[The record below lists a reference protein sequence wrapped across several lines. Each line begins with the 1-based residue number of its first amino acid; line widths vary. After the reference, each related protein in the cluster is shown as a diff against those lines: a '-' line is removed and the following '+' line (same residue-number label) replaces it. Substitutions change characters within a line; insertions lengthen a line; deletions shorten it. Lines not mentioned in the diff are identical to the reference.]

1 MWKYLTA
8 EKYNDFLLSLNLV
21 STTNIKMV
29 NKILYNVSNN
39 IDSNYDEMVMKKKNG
54 SLRFLYEPSHELKV
68 IQKRI
73 LENILEEMKLPKWA
87 IAYKKGRSLKDNAK
101 HHVNKKVIVKLDIK
115 NFFDNIIFNKVYESC
130 FNETLYPKS
139 LGVLL
144 TNLCCYNNKLP
155 QGAPTSGYISNLVM
169 RSFDERITNYC
180 NKFEISYTRY
190 CDDMTFSGDF
200 NISELICYVKELL
213 KENGFLLNKYKTRII
228 YQNNR
233 QLVTGIVV
241 NEKVSISK
249 KYKRKIR
256 QEMYYIK
263 KYGINNHLKKIK
275 ILDKKGYLNKLLG
288 KINFVLQI
296 ENNSKEFMDYKLF
309 LNNI

>member
-1 MWKYLTA
+1 MWKYLTVD
-8 EKYNDFLLSLNLV
+8 KYNDFLLSLNLV
-21 STTNIKMV
+21 NTTNIKMV
-29 NKILYNVSNN
+29 NKILYNISNN
-39 IDSNYDEMVMKKKNG
+39 IDANYDELIIKKKNK
-54 SLRFLYEPSHELKV
+54 SLRYLYEPSHELKE

-73 LENILEEMKLPKWA
+73 LKNILEEMKLPEYV
-87 IAYKKGRSLKDNAK
+87 IAYKKGCSLKDNAIQ
-101 HHVNKKVIVKLDIK
+101 HVNKKMIVKLDIK
-115 NFFDNIIFNKVYESC
+115 NFFDNITFNKVYDSC

-169 RSFDERITNYC
+169 RNFDLKIMNYC
-180 NKFEISYTRY
+180 KENKISYTRY

-200 NISELICYVKELL
+200 NVNELTSYAKKLL
-213 KENGFLLNKYKTRII
+213 KENGFLLNKRKTRVIN
-228 YQNNR
+228 QSNR

-241 NEKVSISK
+241 NEKLSISR
-249 KYKRKIR
+249 KYKKKLR
-256 QEMYYIK
+256 QEMYYIRK
-263 KYGINNHLKKIK
+263 FGINSHIKKLK
-275 ILDKKGYLNKLLG
+275 ILNKKEYLNKLLG

-296 ENNSKEFMDYKLF
+296 ENNNKEFMNYKLF